1 MRKISLPYVGY
12 YMESVDKVCESLS
25 LSRVD
30 IIVFLIADAYLGFV
44 GLRYSEVKKKL
55 DAELIKLR
63 KIRVDYLKGE
73 LNLVLPE
80 YFGNILDTLALKY
93 ELNLYELIYCM
104 IGIGL
109 QIKRTC
115 ECEKEYEICNT
126 DSVDIL
132 EKLGIGSKDFM
143 TLYAMY
149 RVCELL

>member
-1 MRKISLPYVGY
+1 MRKINLPFVGY
-12 YMESVDKVCESLS
+12 YMERVDRVCESLS
-25 LSRVD
+25 LSRED
-30 IIVFLIADAYLGFV
+30 IIVFLIADAYMGFV

-55 DAELIKLR
+55 DDEIVKLR

-93 ELNLYELIYCM
+93 ELNLHELIYCM

-109 QIKRTC
+109 QISKEGKSER
-115 ECEKEYEICNT
+115 EYEICNS
-126 DSVDIL
+126 DSSDIL

-143 TLYAMY
+143 ALYAMY